1 MPTTPKATQGPIE
14 LLTPSPRGKATKGAA
29 QDSTFADTLAAQ
41 TIGADTEGSV
51 EDTIAGPAKALG
63 KHRSRGSAAAKDGEA
78 TITIADTAA
87 ASGRDTPAVSPSA
100 SPLSSPSPGGSA
112 ALAARPDGSMPMA
125 TPPNPTGAHTPVG
138 ALRQPA
144 GTDAAQPVTS
154 PTATSSGVDS
164 EKVPAFAAS
173 AGSKTTAPLGPPST
187 TGSHDPSANGSVA
200 GTTDPRPAAS
210 GIAATT
216 SVPTASPTPGSP
228 TPTSGAN
235 ASATGDAGTVIDP
248 NGTAAS
254 GRATKP
260 AVVSTVAA
268 AAQAPLASSPG
279 NAQVTEVSNPATVV
293 RSTADAG
300 TGPTTGTSRT
310 SRSGETG
317 GVVTKAPTKGL
328 TTPTAETTDTAKTT
342 NAAGISGSLS
352 PAGGSTGASFT
363 LVTGPAEPGPL
374 SAESLTG
381 NMNAGAVETAADVH
395 ASAQAE
401 DPLGAPIDL
410 TADPEDLR
418 AQLGDRVAMA
428 VTRGVERAEVQV
440 RPEGMGPIRIEL
452 TMQGNEAHVQFAA
465 AHADTRNLL
474 ADSTDALRGMLAER
488 GIQLG
493 SATVG
498 QDGGR
503 APSDQE
509 RAPQGTLGWIATR
522 STDSDAEPIRGAL
535 PVSSGRSGATGVDL
549 FA

>member
-14 LLTPSPRGKATKGAA
+14 LLTPSPRGKATEGAA

-125 TPPNPTGAHTPVG
+125 TPPKPTGAHTPVG

-235 ASATGDAGTVIDP
+235 ASATGDAG
-248 NGTAAS
+248 
-254 GRATKP
+254 K
-260 AVVSTVAA
+260 
-268 AAQAPLASSPG
+268 
-279 NAQVTEVSNPATVV
+279 
-293 RSTADAG
+293 
-300 TGPTTGTSRT
+300 GPTTGTSRT

-328 TTPTAETTDTAKTT
+328 ATPTAETTDTAKTT

-363 LVTGPAEPGPL
+363 LVSGPAEPGPL

-428 VTRGVERAEVQV
+428 VTRSVERAEVQV